1 MKPIV
6 KQESEGKL
14 VIIQR
19 GVGFKVEG
27 LFFQAIQEAILD
39 GYKLPKSPELLDD
52 FSFRNYQG
60 MATGKC
66 VLFAEG
72 KDPSD
77 AKPKPEVVAPV
88 VEPVVVKE
96 EPIVAEPEKEV
107 VAEVVAPIKENKK
120 AGRPSK
126 KNT

>member
-1 MKPIV
+1 
-6 KQESEGKL
+6 
-14 VIIQR
+14 
-19 GVGFKVEG
+19 
-27 LFFQAIQEAILD
+27 
-39 GYKLPKSPELLDD
+39 
-52 FSFRNYQG
+52 
-60 MATGKC
+60 
-66 VLFAEG
+66 LFAEG

>member
-6 KQESEGKL
+6 KQENEGKL

-77 AKPKPEVVAPV
+77 AAPPLEAVATIA
-88 VEPVVVKE
+88 EPVVVKA
-96 EPIVAEPEKEV
+96 EPIVAPEEK
-107 VAEVVAPIKENKK
+107 VAATPVKATKK
-120 AGRPSK
+120 AGRPSN
-126 KNT
+126 KNK